1 MWGTFNRACPRQSPV
16 FSTAFSMRYESSYWD
31 LVSSKGLDGAVK
43 LSEAKF
49 WDTQYSR
56 SDYKKTEWYINGG
69 QAASFLA
76 PIILQRKILHPTK
89 LNILLEIGCG
99 TAPVVLPLIEKM
111 GRHFGT
117 ETDDQLKRKRKMKKT
132 ADIDESSRY
141 KVLGFATDAS
151 NVCVSELISS
161 HAEHVSALREPKQV
175 VYRSDGGQAL
185 SYLSRGVFCK
195 VLDIKDFKSFCQ
207 DLQYFPIRNIN
218 LYKSQVDI
226 DDWEWDN
233 YRTNIIVL
241 DKGCLDALIWDKN
254 VDLVKNVLDY
264 SDAVLSISGE
274 DPDIR
279 LGYFQT
285 QFGKLFSVHFSKIDG
300 VYGYSFSSSP
310 VNC

>member
-16 FSTAFSMRYESSYWD
+16 LSTVFLMRYESSYWD

-161 HAEHVSALREPKQV
+161 HAEHVSALRGPET
-175 VYRSDGGQAL
+175 SH
-185 SYLSRGVFCK
+185 
-195 VLDIKDFKSFCQ
+195 
-207 DLQYFPIRNIN
+207 
-218 LYKSQVDI
+218 
-226 DDWEWDN
+226 
-233 YRTNIIVL
+233 
-241 DKGCLDALIWDKN
+241 
-254 VDLVKNVLDY
+254 
-264 SDAVLSISGE
+264 ISE
-274 DPDIR
+274 
-279 LGYFQT
+279 
-285 QFGKLFSVHFSKIDG
+285 
-300 VYGYSFSSSP
+300 
-310 VNC
+310 